1 MLRVGQMSLHGGPMR
16 RWVVL
21 IVGLGALVVM
31 LMGLRAFQRMA
42 AQKTCSFDAT
52 RQWNAAAQTCEP
64 RP

>member
-1 MLRVGQMSLHGGPMR
+1 MR